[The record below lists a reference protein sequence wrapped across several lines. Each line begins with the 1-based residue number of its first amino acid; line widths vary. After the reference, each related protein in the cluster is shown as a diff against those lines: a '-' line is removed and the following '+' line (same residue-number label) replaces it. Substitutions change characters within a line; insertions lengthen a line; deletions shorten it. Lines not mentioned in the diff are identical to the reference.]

1 MNDEEK
7 FGWFGFLCVII
18 LLAWG
23 YNNYTSQK
31 IETDY
36 GYKVGTSGVTAKPDC
51 SSLEPQN
58 TYDEDS
64 GHYAGWQW
72 GEEGNDCGGN
82 SDSFIEGCEEYQ
94 NQENAYQYCLDR
106 GDH

>member
-1 MNDEEK
+1 MNKEDEI
-7 FGWFGFLCVII
+7 GWFGIFCAV
-18 LLAWG
+18 LLGAWI
-23 YNNYTSQK
+23 YNHYTSQK
-31 IETDY
+31 IETNY
-36 GYKVGTSGVTAKPDC
+36 GYKVETSGVMAKPDC

-58 TYDEDS
+58 TYDEGS

-94 NQENAYQYCLDR
+94 NQENAYQYCLNR
-106 GDH
+106 ESQ